1 MARRERSLAR
11 AHVRCDLAT
20 RRGLLDRS
28 AHSGFGAGRG
38 FLALPI
44 PHQLRVAGS
53 WRGRSWL
60 AGAILEEPPFP
71 L

>member
-38 FLALPI
+38 FLALPNSAST
-44 PHQLRVAGS
+44 PRGWFLAGQE
-53 WRGRSWL
+53 L